1 MTTTAPT
8 AATAAPHAAS
18 QSQPMFPPHLAA
30 VLFAATSVIVGV
42 IWDISWHRSI
52 GRDTFWTPAH
62 MGIYLGGIV
71 AGVACG
77 WLVLRTTFAGTDA
90 DRRATVRFWGLSG
103 PLGAWVA
110 IWGAI
115 AMITSAPFDNW
126 WHNAYGLDVKILSP
140 PHVLLALGFT
150 GIQLGALLMLAARQ
164 NDAAPGDPYA
174 RAYRWWFAYAAG
186 LLVANLSI
194 MAFEYI
200 GFPNAAHNALY
211 YKVCAAAFPI
221 LLVATARTSTLRW
234 PATTAAAVYMTV
246 TILMIWI
253 LQLFPATPKLAP
265 IYNAVDHFVPP
276 PFPILLVV
284 PAFVIDLVLRRGA
297 ENDWARAAL
306 AGIGFVVVLLAVQW
320 YWTKFLVS
328 PRSENFVFGAGRWN
342 YNNQLG
348 PWQYRF
354 WGIGNNPLT
363 VAGVVTAAAIAV
375 AGSRLGLWWGAWMA
389 RVRR

>member
-1 MTTTAPT
+1 MTVTSAATFPR
-8 AATAAPHAAS
+8 ATAAARPA
-18 QSQPMFPPHLAA
+18 FPLHLAA
-30 VLFAATSVIVGV
+30 VLFAATSVVVGV

-62 MGIYLGGIV
+62 MAIYLGGIV

-90 DRRATVRFWGLSG
+90 ERRASVHFWGFQG
-103 PLGAWVA
+103 PLGAWVS
-110 IWGAI
+110 IWGTI

-150 GIQLGALLMLAARQ
+150 GIQVGALLMLAARQ
-164 NDAAPGDPYA
+164 NDAAPDDPNL

-186 LLVANLSI
+186 LLVANLAI
-194 MAFEYI
+194 MWMESI
-200 GFPNAAHNALY
+200 GFPNHAHTAMY
-211 YKVCAAAFPI
+211 YKICAGAFPI

-234 PATTAAAVYMTV
+234 PATTAAAVYVAVNIVM
-246 TILMIWI
+246 ILV
-253 LQLFPATPKLAP
+253 LPLFPATPKLAP

-284 PAFVIDLVLRRGA
+284 PAVAIDLVVRRGPP
-297 ENDWARAAL
+297 NDWARATL
-306 AGIGFVVVLLAVQW
+306 LGIGFVVVLLGVQW
-320 YWTKFLVS
+320 YWSTFLVS
-328 PRSENFVFGAGRWN
+328 PASENALFGVQRWN
-342 YNNQLG
+342 YNVPLR
-348 PWQYRF
+348 PWRYQF
-354 WGIGNNPLT
+354 WDARKDPLT
-363 VAGVVTAAAIAV
+363 VAGVVTAIAIAV

>member
-1 MTTTAPT
+1 MTATTAP
-8 AATAAPHAAS
+8 ATLPRT
-18 QSQPMFPPHLAA
+18 QSESAETFPIHLAA

-42 IWDISWHRSI
+42 IWDISWHRSV
-52 GRDTFWTPAH
+52 GRDSFWTPAH
-62 MGIYLGGIV
+62 MAIYLGGIV

-77 WLVLRTTFAGTDA
+77 WLVLRTTFAGTTA
-90 DRRATVRFWGLSG
+90 DQAATVRFWGFRG
-103 PLGAWVA
+103 PLGAWVC

-126 WHNAYGLDVKILSP
+126 WHNAYGLDVKVLSP

-164 NDAAPGDPYA
+164 NDAAPGDPHLGT
-174 RAYRWWFAYAAG
+174 YRRLFAYAAG
-186 LLVANLSI
+186 LLVANLAI
-194 MAFEYI
+194 MGFEYI

-211 YKVCAAAFPI
+211 YKVCAATFPI

-234 PATTAAAVYMTV
+234 PATTAATAYMV
-246 TILMIWI
+246 VNILMIWI
-253 LQLFPATPKLAP
+253 LPLFPATPKLAP

-276 PFPILLVV
+276 PFPILLVF
-284 PAFVIDLVLRRGA
+284 PALVIDLVLRRGPDS
-297 ENDWARAAL
+297 DWARAAL
-306 AGIGFVVVLLAVQW
+306 AGIGFLLVLLGVQW
-320 YWTKFLVS
+320 FATELLVS
-328 PRSENFVFGAGRWN
+328 PRSENYLFGIQRWS

-348 PWQYRF
+348 SWRYQF
-354 WGIGNNPLT
+354 WGMRNDPLT

-375 AGSRLGLWWGAWMA
+375 ASTRMGLWWGAWMS

>member
-1 MTTTAPT
+1 MTVTTAD
-8 AATAAPHAAS
+8 AAPRAAAAAR
-18 QSQPMFPPHLAA
+18 PAFPLHLAA
-30 VLFAATSVIVGV
+30 VLFAATSVVVGV

-52 GRDTFWTPAH
+52 GRDSFWTPAH
-62 MGIYLGGIV
+62 MAIYLGGIV

-90 DRRATVRFWGLSG
+90 DRSASVRFWGFSG
-103 PLGAWVA
+103 PLGAWVS

-150 GIQLGALLMLAARQ
+150 GIQVGALLMLAARQ
-164 NDAAPGDPYA
+164 NDAAPDDPHLG
-174 RAYRWWFAYAAG
+174 AYRWWFAYAAG
-186 LLVANLSI
+186 LLLANLAI
-194 MAFEYI
+194 MWMESI
-200 GFPNAAHNALY
+200 GFPNQAHTAAY
-211 YKVCAAAFPI
+211 YKICAGAFPI

-234 PATTAAAVYMTV
+234 PATTAAAVYMAV
-246 TILMIWI
+246 NLVMLWM
-253 LQLFPATPKLAP
+253 LPLFPATPQLAP

-284 PAFVIDLVLRRGA
+284 PALAIDLVLRRGP
-297 ENDWARAAL
+297 ESDWSRATL
-306 AGIGFVVVLLAVQW
+306 MGIGFVLLLLAAQW
-320 YWTKFLVS
+320 YWSMYLVS
-328 PRSENFVFGAGRWN
+328 PASENFLFGVQRWN
-342 YNNQLG
+342 YNNHVGSWDHQ
-348 PWQYRF
+348 F
-354 WGIGNNPLT
+354 WNIQSSPLT
-363 VAGVVTAAAIAV
+363 LAGVVTAMAIAV